1 MNERLYVWIVFD
13 VKTNSVIGIFRDKTE
28 AEKYGKQYSTAYKI
42 EYHVVN

>member
-13 VKTNSVIGIFRDKTE
+13 VKTNSVIGIFRYRTE
-28 AEKYGKQYSTAYKI
+28 AERYAVQYSTQYLI